1 MKLLDEA
8 GLTQLVKDLKRD
20 VGDRVK
26 ATYDDEEKELTFT
39 ALNGDYLTV
48 PVNQFDIDL
57 VYPVGSIYISTSSES
72 PATLFG
78 KGTWEIVGNGRVLW
92 GVGATDTAGNNLEA
106 QLPNIKG
113 QINFTS
119 GSQGHTEFTAS
130 GAFQRQGNGSYTWP
144 QPSGTSTSGRIV
156 DFNAARTNQIYTDNG
171 IVRPNAFTV
180 KFWRRTA

>member
-57 VYPVGSIYISTSSES
+57 VYPVGSIYISTSSDS

-92 GVGATDTAGNNLEA
+92 GVGATDAAGNNLEA

-113 QINFTS
+113 RIDFST

-130 GAFQRQGNGSYTWP
+130 NAFARQGSGSYSYP
-144 QPSGTSTSGRIV
+144 QPIGSSSAGRIA
-156 DFNAARTNQIYTDNG
+156 DFNASRYNQIYTDNG